1 MTEVYEYCRFRTPAH
16 ALRQQPAHWRR
27 MFQDRAG
34 ARGGH
39 VYGVWASMVGLG
51 LARDEGIAMTC
62 WPDTEA
68 ANAAQPVADA
78 HCHLLAA
85 TVRPDGPPPATFP
98 GLSVFRWFE
107 VAAEDWSAFRDLS
120 AAAWPNMEANFEVQ
134 IHGFWRS
141 LETSPPSSWT
151 LLHTR
156 YADFSVWEAS
166 RWWRQPADDAPVFSE
181 RLKARNDVIRDT
193 IAYPLIELA

>member
-1 MTEVYEYCRFRTPAH
+1 
-16 ALRQQPAHWRR
+16 

-34 ARGGH
+34 GGGGH

-51 LARDEGIAMTC
+51 LARDEGIAITR

-120 AAAWPNMEANFEVQ
+120 AAAWPNMEANFGCKSTAFGAAWNLAAQ
-134 IHGFWRS
+134 QLDAAAHPLRR
-141 LETSPPSSWT
+141 
-151 LLHTR
+151 LLGVGGVALVAATDR
-156 YADFSVWEAS
+156 
-166 RWWRQPADDAPVFSE
+166 
-181 RLKARNDVIRDT
+181 
-193 IAYPLIELA
+193 

>member
-34 ARGGH
+34 SGGGH

-51 LARDEGIAMTC
+51 LARDEGIAMTR

-107 VAAEDWSAFRDLS
+107 VAAEDWSA
-120 AAAWPNMEANFEVQ
+120 
-134 IHGFWRS
+134 
-141 LETSPPSSWT
+141 
-151 LLHTR
+151 
-156 YADFSVWEAS
+156 
-166 RWWRQPADDAPVFSE
+166 
-181 RLKARNDVIRDT
+181 
-193 IAYPLIELA
+193 